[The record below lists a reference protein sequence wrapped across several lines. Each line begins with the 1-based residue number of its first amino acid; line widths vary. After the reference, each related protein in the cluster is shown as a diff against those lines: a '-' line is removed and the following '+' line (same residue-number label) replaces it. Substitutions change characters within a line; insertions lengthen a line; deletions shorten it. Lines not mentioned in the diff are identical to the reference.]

1 MPSATP
7 TRRRWFQFGLGT
19 MLLLAALGAWC
30 LTVNPVW
37 IITNEDIEISKAEHD
52 SQMPLDSLWEW
63 TSGWETTTT
72 YSEEGEVTVYTRSI
86 KRRSLNPRF
95 LWAVAAL
102 AAMLVWEMGRLI
114 RDHRYPS
121 PPQSTD
127 PPRQRWFRFSLG
139 TMFIV
144 VTFFAVWL
152 GWESHTVRRRRRCRR
167 EIEASGGEFV
177 GSIGGNIS
185 EARAAEEGYRIS
197 VVRKL
202 MGDSEAF
209 TIYFGRFATPE
220 DMKRASYFPEASVYE
235 W

>member
-1 MPSATP
+1 
-7 TRRRWFQFGLGT
+7 

-37 IITNEDIEISKAEHD
+37 IITNEDIEISKAEYD
-52 SQMPLDSLWEW
+52 SQMPLDNLWEW
-63 TSGWETTTT
+63 TAGWGTTTT
-72 YSEEGEVTVYTRSI
+72 DTEEGEVTVYSRSI
-86 KRRSLNPRF
+86 ERRSLNPRF

-114 RDHRYPS
+114 RDRRYLSPLESTAPS
-121 PPQSTD
+121 
-127 PPRQRWFRFSLG
+127 RQRWFRFSFG
-139 TMFIV
+139 TMFIM

-152 GWESHTVRRRRRCRR
+152 GLESNSVRRRQTMRR

-177 GSIGGNIS
+177 DAIGGNIS

-209 TIYFGRFATPE
+209 TIYFGRFATPD

-235 W
+235 WFDSFGGAQNV